1 MAALAEMI
9 SVAVN
14 APAEAPLASA
24 DALPQPPPPIAM
36 PCLSV
41 IQSSLW
47 TLHNNLLSLGMGVIL
62 DYTLLQLHL
71 CKVTVSSSSLD
82 WLASGANIHRVLIE
96 VNWQDK

>member
-14 APAEAPLASA
+14 APAEAPLALA
-24 DALPQPPPPIAM
+24 DALPQPPPSSVI

-47 TLHNNLLSLGMGVIL
+47 TLHNTLLSLGMGVIL
-62 DYTLLQLHL
+62 D
-71 CKVTVSSSSLD
+71 S
-82 WLASGANIHRVLIE
+82 
-96 VNWQDK
+96 